1 MNNQSNKKL
10 IEILSYS
17 EDHWKKDISSLISTY
32 WSVTQPEANKLLGF
46 ACEILRDR
54 LSHHH
59 IDTSLI
65 PATSASGETP
75 LIPPSVHLTELALM
89 LSKRVSDEMGLS
101 PEPIGFEA
109 ALNSYLE
116 GVMVIPSVSFESN
129 FSDHILIRNIDNKEY
144 WNSFSA
150 PETAYINRELGLLP
164 SDWLCYLIL
173 WDYMVC
179 TTTLKDNLAALT
191 LEDKL
196 NTTLVLGTTEDPDKT
211 LTDRAF
217 DMCWYSGDV
226 SCSKG

>member
-1 MNNQSNKKL
+1 MNNQSNKLL
-10 IEILSYS
+10 IESLSYS
-17 EDHWKKDISSLISTY
+17 EDHWKQDISSLISTY
-32 WSVTQPEANKLLGF
+32 WSITQAEANKILSF
-46 ACEILRDR
+46 ACEILKDR
-54 LSHHH
+54 LPHHH

-65 PATSASGETP
+65 PATSASGVTP
-75 LIPPSVHLTELALM
+75 LIPPSVHLTELAL
-89 LSKRVSDEMGLS
+89 LFSKRVSDEMGLS

-116 GVMVIPSVSFESN
+116 GVMAIPSVSFESN

-150 PETAYINRELGLLP
+150 QETAYINRELGLLP
-164 SDWLCYLIL
+164 ADWLCYLIL

-179 TTTLKDNLAALT
+179 TTTLKDNLATLV

-196 NTTLVLGTTEDPDKT
+196 DTKLVLGTTEDPEKT
-211 LTDRAF
+211 LTDRAL

-226 SCSKG
+226 SCFKD